1 MGLSRISIGPA
12 VLFSFFLLSSLIIPL
27 VFGSS
32 SENWVEVLRFTG
44 NGLSTEN
51 TETFVIT
58 YTDWRIRWSFE
69 SSVDPPPT
77 TFMITLYN
85 SKDEIIDSFV
95 TAFQGNGTLNYN
107 STGSFYLSIR
117 KNYVKEY
124 EVKVEQNIES
134 IPEFPLMTILI
145 SGFFVITL
153 ISIIY
158 RKKESRRTNNEP

>member
-1 MGLSRISIGPA
+1 MELSRISIGPA
-12 VLFSFFLLSSLIIPL
+12 VMFSFFLLSSLMIPL
-27 VFGSS
+27 VFCSF

-44 NGLSTEN
+44 NGLSTES
-51 TETFVIT
+51 TEAFVIT
-58 YTDWRIRWSFE
+58 HNDWRIRWSFE
-69 SSVDPPPT
+69 SSVEPPPT
-77 TFMITLYN
+77 IFCITLYN

-124 EVKVEQNIES
+124 EVIVEQNIDS
-134 IPEFPLMTILI
+134 IPEFPSSTILVLGL
-145 SGFFVITL
+145 SMITT

-158 RKKESRRTNNEP
+158 KSKRKQVS